1 MVFLAI
7 LSHHAGDLFMHA
19 LVHLLDLLFYFATPI
34 RSLRLGVGDAAVGR
48 LEVR

>member
-7 LSHHAGDLFMHA
+7 FSHRAGDLFMHA
-19 LVHLLDLLFYFATPI
+19 LVHFWDLFFYFAAPI
-34 RSLRLGVGDAAVGR
+34 RSLGLGVGDAAVGR